1 MGKGS
6 HGMTGD
12 CQESASFQLLTTCK
26 FLIDIEAMKK
36 GRTGNPH
43 SVAKKKKMSMSQQVS
58 RGVSKKLQCYLMLF
72 SQHKTPIPHAICTDY
87 VITRLVM

>member
-36 GRTGNPH
+36 GRTENPH
-43 SVAKKKKMSMSQQVS
+43 SVAKKSMSQQVS
-58 RGVSKKLQCYLMLF
+58 RGVSKK
-72 SQHKTPIPHAICTDY
+72 TPVLPDA
-87 VITRLVM
+87 L

>member
-1 MGKGS
+1 
-6 HGMTGD
+6 MTGD

-43 SVAKKKKMSMSQQVS
+43 SAAKKKKKMSMNQRV
-58 RGVSKKLQCYLMLF
+58 
-72 SQHKTPIPHAICTDY
+72 D
-87 VITRLVM
+87 

>member
-12 CQESASFQLLTTCK
+12 CQESASFHLLITCK

-43 SVAKKKKMSMSQQVS
+43 SVAKKKMSMNQ
-58 RGVSKKLQCYLMLF
+58 R
-72 SQHKTPIPHAICTDY
+72 AI
-87 VITRLVM
+87 